1 VLLSWWGL
9 PGAGIGGMQSGG
21 IDLGI
26 VHSGYRYA
34 PKRNAL
40 LGVSVLASATKSLIS
55 RWTSPVSKMI
65 DAELTDQDGL
75 AVGAITNRTGFP
87 LQNVRL
93 LYGSWAYRLGDLNAG
108 KRVEVGEQL
117 SPRKVKTIV
126 THDALGET
134 ATATGTA
141 EGQLFSPEKASA
153 KEILS
158 LMMFYEAAGGYGF
171 AHLPNRY
178 QSYCDLSRTL
188 ELGRAI
194 LVADAT
200 GPIAQLLDD
209 ATGAAVGD
217 KQDEST
223 VVYRFVLPVKRRNG
237 P

>member
-1 VLLSWWGL
+1 
-9 PGAGIGGMQSGG
+9 
-21 IDLGI
+21 
-26 VHSGYRYA
+26 
-34 PKRNAL
+34 
-40 LGVSVLASATKSLIS
+40 
-55 RWTSPVSKMI
+55 
-65 DAELTDQDGL
+65 
-75 AVGAITNRTGFP
+75 
-87 LQNVRL
+87 
-93 LYGSWAYRLGDLNAG
+93 LGDLNSG
-108 KRVEVGEQL
+108 KHIEVGEQL

-126 THDALGET
+126 THDAMGET
-134 ATATGTA
+134 GAASGAA

-200 GPIAQLLDD
+200 APVAQLVDD
-209 ATGAAVGD
+209 ATGAVVGD

>member
-1 VLLSWWGL
+1 
-9 PGAGIGGMQSGG
+9 
-21 IDLGI
+21 LG
-26 VHSGYRYA
+26 
-34 PKRNAL
+34 
-40 LGVSVLASATKSLIS
+40 
-55 RWTSPVSKMI
+55 
-65 DAELTDQDGL
+65 ELKD
-75 AVGAITNRTGFP
+75 
-87 LQNVRL
+87 
-93 LYGSWAYRLGDLNAG
+93 G
-108 KRVEVGEQL
+108 KRVDVGERL

-134 ATATGTA
+134 ATAAGAA

-178 QSYCDLSRTL
+178 QAYCDLSRTL

-194 LVADAT
+194 LIADAT
-200 GPIAQLLDD
+200 GPVVQLIDEE
-209 ATGAAVGD
+209 TGAVVGD

-223 VVYRFVLPVKRRNG
+223 VVYRFVLPVKGRKG

>member
-1 VLLSWWGL
+1 
-9 PGAGIGGMQSGG
+9 
-21 IDLGI
+21 
-26 VHSGYRYA
+26 
-34 PKRNAL
+34 
-40 LGVSVLASATKSLIS
+40 
-55 RWTSPVSKMI
+55 
-65 DAELTDQDGL
+65 
-75 AVGAITNRTGFP
+75 
-87 LQNVRL
+87 
-93 LYGSWAYRLGDLNAG
+93 
-108 KRVEVGEQL
+108 VGEQL

-134 ATATGTA
+134 GTGNGTS
-141 EGQLFSPEKASA
+141 EGQLFAPEKASA

-178 QSYCDLSRTL
+178 QAFCDMSRTL

-194 LVADAT
+194 VVADAA
-200 GPIAQLLDD
+200 GPVAKLIDD
-209 ATGAAVGD
+209 ATGTAVGD